1 MLLLS
6 ILLILLAVLALP
18 IKLLDDISRFNTHPS
33 VILLYNIDG
42 PLSLLMVIPAPSA
55 CERLL
60 EPLAN
65 KIVLSLI
72 STMFE
77 SIIV

>member
-1 MLLLS
+1 MLLFPTISLH
-6 ILLILLAVLALP
+6 
-18 IKLLDDISRFNTHPS
+18 DISRFNTHRS
-33 VILLYNIDG
+33 VILLYSIDG